1 MNPFLNPVILSKI
14 VKSYLFDVNRIWHA
28 SPQQMKAY
36 RDKCLRQMVRYAY
49 TVPLYH
55 TRYKICGIHPQDI
68 KGTEDLKKLPFI
80 TKDDLRQHYPDGI
93 VPSHFP
99 ADQRHLLSTSGS
111 TGKPVFLY
119 HDLMQSIRYLEGF
132 LRVLKVSGGQWS
144 SSKICLIV
152 DLKPGSVENV
162 SFERSIKPF
171 LAKFLPLNNMKYL
184 DIGENL
190 RIISE
195 ELNKFQPEFLGSDPS
210 MLRELAALKNND
222 QLKDVSPRYFFS
234 SGSMLDQTTR
244 SYVEKAFA
252 AKIIDI
258 YSSTETG
265 PMAFQCLEGEGYHVN
280 EDAVLL
286 EVLDKENHDV
296 GFDTRGRLVVT
307 RLFGA
312 GTPIIRYT
320 GLEDIVTRS
329 PPRSCCGIATEMIN
343 HITGRSIDLIHLPNG
358 KELDAFQVTGIP
370 AAVMNDLNT
379 YKIKQFQIVQ
389 KTINELQILVI
400 IDEKL
405 RNRGPSVQTILQELK
420 ERFQRAMPKDMAIS
434 VLEVNDVEK
443 DARSHAVRVV
453 VSHLK

>member
-1 MNPFLNPVILSKI
+1 
-14 VKSYLFDVNRIWHA
+14 
-28 SPQQMKAY
+28 
-36 RDKCLRQMVRYAY
+36 MVRYAY

-55 TRYKICGIHPQDI
+55 TRYTECGIHPQDI
-68 KGTEDLKKLPFI
+68 RGMRDLQKLPFI

-93 VPSHFP
+93 VPKHFP
-99 ADQRHLLSTSGS
+99 MDQRHLLSTSGS

-132 LRVLKVSGGQWS
+132 LRVLKVCGGHWS

-152 DLKPGSVENV
+152 DLKPGSIENV
-162 SFERSIKPF
+162 SFESSIKPF
-171 LAKFLPLNNMKYL
+171 LGRFLPLNNMKYL
-184 DIGENL
+184 HIGENL
-190 RIISE
+190 RIISQ

-222 QLKDVSPRYFFS
+222 RLRDVNPRYFFS
-234 SGSMLDQTTR
+234 SGSILDQATR
-244 SYVEKAFA
+244 SYVEKAFS

-265 PMAFQCLEGEGYHVN
+265 PMAFQCLEGDGYHVN

-286 EVLDKENHDV
+286 EVLDKENHDI

-320 GLEDIVTRS
+320 GLEDIVIRS
-329 PPRSCCGIATEMIN
+329 APRSCCGITTEMIKQ
-343 HITGRSIDLIHLPNG
+343 ITGRSIDLIHLPDG

-370 AAVMNDLNT
+370 AAVMSDLDT

-389 KTINELQILVI
+389 NTINELQILVV
-400 IDEKL
+400 IDERL
-405 RNRGPSVQTILQELK
+405 RDRGHSVQTILRELQ
-420 ERFQRAMPKDMAIS
+420 ERFQGAMPMDMVIHVREVKEVLKDT
-434 VLEVNDVEK
+434 
-443 DARSHAVRVV
+443 RTHAVRVV
-453 VSHLK
+453 VSQIKKN